1 MELVNRLQEKV
12 ASLELENGELKGVV
26 EKLVGE

>member
-12 ASLELENGELKGVV
+12 ASLELENGELKRAV